1 MKVLIVDNV
10 DQSLLALKQAFY
22 DGPCQTAYV
31 DNAKHALKALNQHKF
46 DVIISVLNLGKI
58 SGLEILKAISLKY
71 PAMIRVAITND
82 NESESRL
89 NAQARNI
96 SHYNFASPLSIDNIH
111 KTISAVAD
119 NNNAITKDHIIKAIA
134 KVKALPSPPKVY
146 LQLNAVIEDS
156 NTDSE
161 KISEIISQD
170 PALVAKVLQFSN
182 SSLMNQGKPINN
194 ITEAITRMGLE
205 TLCCI
210 VMTAELFSY
219 EPDIPA
225 FSLIQ
230 EQLHC
235 LSTARLAASM
245 VKAELKRDTLL
256 AGLLHDIGKVVL
268 FEMDAKLTNTYFQ
281 YRVKDSNNNA
291 LENKVFGTD
300 HSHVGGYL
308 LHMWSFSYEI
318 IEAVVMHHHPEKL
331 LKKSFGIAQAVYLA
345 DILLREQEPEPKF
358 IEHFKLENVL
368 DALEKRAIKMRK
380 S

>member
-22 DGPCQTAYV
+22 NGPCQTAYV
-31 DNAKHALKALNQHKF
+31 DNGKHALKALNQHKF

-71 PAMIRVAITND
+71 PSMIRVAIIND
-82 NESESRL
+82 IESENRL

-96 SHYNFASPLSIDNIH
+96 CHYTFALPLNVENIH
-111 KTISAVAD
+111 QSISAIAD
-119 NNNAITKDHIIKAIA
+119 NNKAITKDHIVKAVA
-134 KVKALPSPPKVY
+134 KVKTLPSPPKVY
-146 LQLNAVIEDS
+146 LQLNAIIEES
-156 NTDSE
+156 NTDSG

-170 PALVAKVLQFSN
+170 PALAAKVLQFSN
-182 SSLMNQGKPINN
+182 SSFMNQGKQINN
-194 ITEAITRMGLE
+194 ITEAITRMGIE
-205 TLCCI
+205 TLSCI

-219 EPDIPA
+219 EPDIPE
-225 FSLIQ
+225 FSLIK

-281 YRVKDSNNNA
+281 YRVKSANNNA

-300 HSHVGGYL
+300 HNHVGGYL
-308 LHMWSFSYEI
+308 LHMWSFSYHL
-318 IEAVVMHHHPEKL
+318 IEAVVMHHRPEKL

-345 DILLREQEPEPKF
+345 DVLLREQQPEPKF
-358 IEHFKLENVL
+358 IEHYKLENVL
-368 DALEKRAIKMRK
+368 EALEKRAAKLRQ
-380 S
+380 

>member
-1 MKVLIVDNV
+1 MKVLIVDNT
-10 DQSLLALKQAFY
+10 DQSLLALKKAFY

-31 DNAKHALKALNQHKF
+31 DNGKHALKALSQHRF

-71 PAMIRVAITND
+71 PSMIRVAITND
-82 NESESRL
+82 IESENNL

-96 SHYNFASPLSIDNIH
+96 SHNTFAFPLNIGNIH
-111 KTISAVAD
+111 QTISALAD
-119 NNNAITKDHIIKAIA
+119 NNKAITKDHIIKAVA
-134 KVKALPSPPKVY
+134 KVKTLPSPPKVY
-146 LQLNAVIEDS
+146 LQLNAIIEDS
-156 NTDSE
+156 KTDSV

-170 PALVAKVLQFSN
+170 PALAAKVLQFSN
-182 SSLMNQGKPINN
+182 SSFMNQGKPINN

-219 EPDIPA
+219 EPDIPD
-225 FSLIQ
+225 FSLIK

-235 LSTARLAASM
+235 LSTARFAASM

-268 FEMDAKLTNTYFQ
+268 FEMDAKLTHKYFQ
-281 YRVKDSNNNA
+281 YRVKSANNNV

-300 HSHVGGYL
+300 HNHVGGYL
-308 LHMWSFSYEI
+308 LHMWSFSYHL
-318 IEAVVMHHHPEKL
+318 IEAVVMHHRPEKL

-345 DILLREQEPEPKF
+345 DVLLRDQKPDDKF

-368 DALEKRAIKMRK
+368 EALEKRAAKLRQ
-380 S
+380 

>member
-1 MKVLIVDNV
+1 
-10 DQSLLALKQAFY
+10 
-22 DGPCQTAYV
+22 
-31 DNAKHALKALNQHKF
+31 
-46 DVIISVLNLGKI
+46 
-58 SGLEILKAISLKY
+58 
-71 PAMIRVAITND
+71 
-82 NESESRL
+82 
-89 NAQARNI
+89 
-96 SHYNFASPLSIDNIH
+96 
-111 KTISAVAD
+111 
-119 NNNAITKDHIIKAIA
+119 
-134 KVKALPSPPKVY
+134 
-146 LQLNAVIEDS
+146 
-156 NTDSE
+156 
-161 KISEIISQD
+161 
-170 PALVAKVLQFSN
+170 
-182 SSLMNQGKPINN
+182 MNQGKPINN

-219 EPDIPA
+219 EPDIPD

-318 IEAVVMHHHPEKL
+318 IEAVVMHHHLEKL

>member
-1 MKVLIVDNV
+1 MKVLIVDNA

-22 DGPCQTAYV
+22 NGPCQTAYV
-31 DNAKHALKALNQHKF
+31 DNTKHALKALNQHKF

-71 PAMIRVAITND
+71 PSMIRVAITND
-82 NESESRL
+82 IESESHL

-96 SHYNFASPLSIDNIH
+96 SHYTFASPLNIGNIH
-111 KTISAVAD
+111 QTISAIVD
-119 NNNAITKDHIIKAIA
+119 NNKAITKDHIIKAVA
-134 KVKALPSPPKVY
+134 KIKTLPSPPKVY
-146 LQLNAVIEDS
+146 LQLNAIIEDS
-156 NTDSE
+156 NTDSV

-170 PALVAKVLQFSN
+170 PALAAKVLQFSN
-182 SSLMNQGKPINN
+182 ISFMNQGKPINN

-219 EPDIPA
+219 EPDIPD

-268 FEMDAKLTNTYFQ
+268 FEIDTKLTNTYFQ
-281 YRVKDSNNNA
+281 YRVKNANNNV

-308 LHMWSFSYEI
+308 LHMWSFSYHL
-318 IEAVVMHHHPEKL
+318 IEAVVMHHRPEKL

-345 DILLREQEPEPKF
+345 DILLREQQPEPKF

-368 DALEKRAIKMRK
+368 DALEKRAAKLRQ
-380 S
+380 